1 MSDTTPALTT
11 PALASG
17 RPQRPRTQLVATGF
31 ACAAISM
38 MMAGALGFYMAR
50 RHASGP
56 HPGSDWLDGL
66 AVPNPQFDY
75 ALLTLGASM
84 ITAHWAASRRQ
95 DTAHAWTAIATTL
108 LLGLGFVNMVMYSL
122 NRMGVE
128 IGAGEYQNLAF
139 ATTGL
144 ALAVVVVGLLYLG
157 LMGLRSLG
165 GSVGQQGSTAF
176 GAAVFFWDFAALVWT
191 VTWFTVYVVK

>member
-1 MSDTTPALTT
+1 MSDTPPT
-11 PALASG
+11 LASG
-17 RPQRPRTQLVATGF
+17 QAQRPRAQLVATGL
-31 ACAAISM
+31 ACAATSM

-56 HPGSDWLDGL
+56 HPGPDWLDGL
-66 AVPNPQFDY
+66 AVPTLQVDY
-75 ALLTLGASM
+75 ALLTLVASM
-84 ITAHWAASRRQ
+84 VTAHWALWASRRR

-108 LLGLGFVNMVMYSL
+108 ILGLGFINMVMYSL
-122 NRMGVE
+122 NRMGLE

-144 ALAVVVVGLLYLG
+144 ALAVVVIGLLYLG

-176 GAAVFFWDFAALVWT
+176 GAAVFFWDFAALVWA
-191 VTWFTVYVVK
+191 VTWYTVYVVK

>member
-1 MSDTTPALTT
+1 MSDTTPT
-11 PALASG
+11 LASG
-17 RPQRPRTQLVATGF
+17 QAQRPRAQLVATGF
-31 ACAAISM
+31 ACAATSM

-56 HPGSDWLDGL
+56 HPGHDWLDGL

-75 ALLTLGASM
+75 ALLTLVAL
-84 ITAHWAASRRQ
+84 WASRRR

-108 LLGLGFVNMVMYSL
+108 ILGLGFINMVMYSL
-122 NRMGVE
+122 NRMGLE

-144 ALAVVVVGLLYLG
+144 ALAVVVIGLLYLG

-176 GAAVFFWDFAALVWT
+176 GAAVFFWDFAALVWA
-191 VTWFTVYVVK
+191 VTWYTVYVVK